1 MECLVKFMVSA
12 FEGNPTAMKSD
23 LEKCVEISESDSS
36 YDNDVHSI
44 FAGRLF
50 D

>member
-1 MECLVKFMVSA
+1 MGSKVLNMVSA
-12 FEGNPTAMKSD
+12 FEGNPEAMKSD
-23 LEKCVEISESDSS
+23 LEKCIEIEESDSS
-36 YDNDVHSI
+36 YNKNAHSI